1 MLRTHTCGELRRSDE
16 KKKVSLCGWVQSRRD
31 HGNIIFIDLRDRYGI
46 TQIVFDPSKE
56 KSAHKKAEKIGR
68 EWVIKAE
75 GVVRYRGKGLE
86 NKKIPTGE
94 IEVMVNS
101 VEILNESLIPP
112 IEVTDETTAGDEAR
126 MKYRYVDLR
135 RPVMKNRIVF
145 RSDMAQ
151 EARKYLTEQKFIEIE
166 TPMLIKATPEGARD
180 YVVPS
185 RVNPGKFYALPQ
197 SPQLYKQILMVAGMD
212 RYFQLAR
219 CLRDEDLRMDRQPEH
234 TQIDIEMSFVEV
246 DDVLTIIEGLM
257 KQLFKK
263 MLNVNIQTPFPR
275 ISHETALNEYG
286 TDKPDLRF
294 ELKLQDAGDIAKH
307 TEFSV
312 FHSALDKGG
321 VVKMLNAAGCASF
334 SRKELDELIDIAKR
348 HHAQGLAWAKV
359 AGGKMESSISK
370 YINEESQKKIIQ
382 RAKAKDGDLILF
394 VADKKKTACT
404 ALGQVRLAIAE
415 KTKIKR
421 EGHKFCWIT
430 EFPLFEFNEETQ
442 KLEPAHHPFCM
453 PLKEHMQFIETKPE
467 MVRCTQYDLVL
478 NGTEMGSGSIRIHKP
493 EIQKQVFDVIGLTRE
508 EAEEKFGFLLN
519 AYNYG
524 GPPHGGIGI
533 GFDRLVAMMLGIT
546 DIREVIAFP
555 KNKKAE
561 GVMDGSPST
570 ITAEQL
576 QELSI
581 KFAGLKK

>member
-1 MLRTHTCGELRRSDE
+1 MLRTHTCGELKRSDE

-56 KSAHKKAEKIGR
+56 KNAHKKAEKIGR
-68 EWVIKAE
+68 EWVIKTE
-75 GVVRYRGKGLE
+75 GVVRYRGEGLE

-94 IEVMVNS
+94 IEVIVNN
-101 VEILNESLIPP
+101 VEILNESLMPP

-135 RPVMKNRIVF
+135 RPIMKKRIVF
-145 RSDMAQ
+145 RSTMAQ
-151 EARKYLTEQKFIEIE
+151 EVRKYMTEQKFIEIE
-166 TPMLIKATPEGARD
+166 TPLLIKATPEGARD

-197 SPQLYKQILMVAGMD
+197 SPQLYKQILMIAGMD

-234 TQIDIEMSFVEV
+234 TQIDVEMSFVEV
-246 DDVLTIIEGLM
+246 EDVLTTVEGLM
-257 KQLFKK
+257 KQLFKTT
-263 MLNVNIQTPFPR
+263 LNINIQTPFIR
-275 ISHETALNEYG
+275 IPHETALNEYG
-286 TDKPDLRF
+286 SDKPDLRF
-294 ELKLQDAGDIAKH
+294 ELKLNDVSDIAKH

-321 VVKMLNAAGCASF
+321 VVKMLNATSCATF
-334 SRKELDELIDIAKR
+334 TRKDLDELIDIAKR
-348 HHAQGLAWAKV
+348 HHAQGLAWAKIT
-359 AGGKMESSISK
+359 GGKLESSIAK

-394 VADKKKTACT
+394 VADKKKVACT
-404 ALGQVRLAIAE
+404 ALGQVRLSIAE

-421 EGHKFCWIT
+421 EGFNFCWVT
-430 EFPLFEFNEETQ
+430 EFPLFEWNEESN
-442 KLEPAHHPFCM
+442 KWDPAHHPFCM
-453 PLKEHMQFIETKPE
+453 PLKEHMQLIETDPGK
-467 MVRCTQYDLVL
+467 VHCTQYDLVL

-493 EIQKQVFDVIGLTRE
+493 EIQKQVFNAIGLSQE

-533 GFDRLVAMMLGIT
+533 GFDRLVAMMLGLT
-546 DIREVIAFP
+546 DIREVVAFP

-570 ITAEQL
+570 ISQEQL
-576 QELSI
+576 RELSI
-581 KFAGLKK
+581 KVEGLRK